1 MRYEFFRALSALR
14 FKSALSAYEPTMV
27 DRVTFQIYKVCDEI
41 GSKFCKGELLIT
53 TVRRAA
59 NVKRF
64 EEEMRA
70 NWGHYYH

>member
-1 MRYEFFRALSALR
+1 MLKRGPCYNEVRVITRSVLQRGTTL
-14 FKSALSAYEPTMV
+14 
-27 DRVTFQIYKVCDEI
+27 DHVTFKIYKVCDEI

-53 TVRRAA
+53 TVRRDA